1 MHRCINK
8 LSILGYVL
16 PVAILATTMVAVA
29 NPELAGR
36 PSGLPINSLLSSN
49 KKTKAVPAQ
58 STVYPGAQWETATP
72 QEVGMDPVKF
82 NEALATLP
90 APAVVIRHGKI
101 VGSKGDI
108 ARSGYIWSASKSL
121 TALIAARLIQQGRI
135 SYDIVVPGSNVPTDP
150 VASYRQF
157 MSMTSDF
164 HLTPHSP
171 GNHYAY
177 NNGAVVHYGD
187 HMKDTYFSGR
197 TYVETLKD
205 AYLTA
210 IGSEDQLDY
219 DGYISGWG
227 GGWSMSA
234 RDLAR
239 VAYLVLRNGSW
250 NGQQVIPASFVS
262 DLYQNQVPATATESP
277 DRSDDFYNQSA
288 ATLDL
293 PGAYS
298 FGFWL
303 PHKRPVF
310 NNTQSTTE
318 AVAMSGAFGTTV
330 FISRTTD
337 FVIAAVNT
345 SEDHGG
351 GKIPGAALDLFANS
365 IIANF
370 SLSTASSSRTAPAS
384 GSASYVIT
392 VVPSGNFTGIVNFS
406 VSGLPSGTSASFAP
420 PSVNTSGA
428 TTMTVTR
435 AAGAPA
441 GVYLLTV
448 VGASGNLRQ
457 TVAVTLAVARSPIFR
472 LPPGQLR
479 VP

>member
-1 MHRCINK
+1 MTRY
-8 LSILGYVL
+8 LSVFGCAALAIILLEVVNL
-16 PVAILATTMVAVA
+16 QPA
-29 NPELAGR
+29 
-36 PSGLPINSLLSSN
+36 
-49 KKTKAVPAQ
+49 KALTQGA
-58 STVYPGAQWETATP
+58 VYPGAQWQTATP
-72 QEVGMDPVKF
+72 QEAGLDPVRF

-90 APAVVIRHGKI
+90 SPAVVIRGGKI

-108 ARSGYIWSASKSL
+108 TRSGYIWSASKSL
-121 TALIAARLIQQGRI
+121 TAMIAARLIQQGRI

-150 VASYRQF
+150 LASYRQF

-164 HLTPHSP
+164 HLSPHSP

-187 HMKDTYFSGR
+187 HMKDTYFPGR

-227 GGWSMSA
+227 GGWSMST

-250 NGQQVIPASFVS
+250 NGQQLIPASFVN
-262 DLYQNQVPATATESP
+262 DLYQGQIPAAATESP
-277 DRSDDFYNQSA
+277 DRTDGYYNQYPT
-288 ATLDL
+288 ATPYL

-310 NNTQSTTE
+310 NDSQSTTE

-337 FVIAAVNT
+337 LVIAAVNT
-345 SEDHGG
+345 SEDHGS
-351 GKIPGAALDLFANS
+351 GKIPGAALDLFANA

-370 SLSTASSSRTAPAS
+370 SLSIASSSRTAPAS

-392 VVPSGNFTGIVNFS
+392 VLPSGNFTGAVNFS
-406 VSGLPSGTSASFAP
+406 VSGLPSGTSASFDP
-420 PSVNTSGA
+420 PSVNTSGS
-428 TTMTVTR
+428 TTLTVTR
-435 AAGAPA
+435 NAGAPA

-448 VGASGNLRQ
+448 TGASGNLRQ
-457 TVAVTLAVARSPIFR
+457 TIAVTLAVARAPIFR

-479 VP
+479 SP